1 MLFRSLKM
9 SYKSF
14 TQVVILGSARYTP
27 FMQLSAGDRRSVI
40 EDLLDIQIFSN
51 MNSIVKDKLSVLKES
66 IQDCKYNI
74 DLYKDKIELQK
85 HNINQNKRVN
95 EDLILTKK
103 EIIANTISDI
113 EEHCSI
119 IAEFSK
125 QNDELLESIA
135 DLNSINTKKSKLET
149 IEFKLNGNITK
160 LEKENQF
167 FNLND
172 DCPTCRQNIDKD
184 RKSTRLNSSHT
195 DISRMPSS
203 A

>member
-1 MLFRSLKM
+1 MFLIVLSNF
-9 SYKSF
+9 
-14 TQVVILGSARYTP
+14 ILHL
-27 FMQLSAGDRRSVI
+27 LSANSTSFISVPNRPLGYLQGI
-40 EDLLDIQIFSN
+40 ISHISFPALSIILFLDSHFDSP
-51 MNSIVKDKLSVLKES
+51 
-66 IQDCKYNI
+66 Y
-74 DLYKDKIELQK
+74 Y
-85 HNINQNKRVN
+85 
-95 EDLILTKK
+95 LTKK

-172 DCPTCRQNIDKD
+172 DCPTCRQNIDNEFKLSIINKNNAKILELQEGNKKD
-184 RKSTRLNSSHT
+184 RKSTRLNSSH
-195 DISRMPSS
+195 
-203 A
+203 